1 MDIPPAGFTLSTER
15 FVSRMPRPKK
25 TELSDAA
32 AGSMKKPTKRGN
44 PDFVSSSFYVPKK
57 VNFKFDRA
65 ILTLKTN
72 GIDVDRSDVLICLM
86 DRFGVL
92 VDQAEK
98 KGEGELNFDELI
110 DEGTTYAIP
119 MTSGLC
125 FLKEEML
132 KQRKLEGD
140 LLAKLHESD
149 EKHRE
154 ANEAFQ
160 THTKQLLGLALQHIP
175 ETERKPFEKLFELM
189 GEDDEAFKA
198 ALPEQGNSSEEIA
211 KLKSTYESVIEQML
225 KFVPDNE
232 DRRIVEEIL
241 ASLKG

>member
-1 MDIPPAGFTLSTER
+1 
-15 FVSRMPRPKK
+15 MPRPKK
-25 TELSDAA
+25 TELSDTA

-72 GIDVDRSDVLICLM
+72 GIDVDRSDVLSCLM

-92 VDQAEK
+92 VDEAEK
-98 KGEGELNFDELI
+98 KGEGELNFDGLI
-110 DEGTTYAIP
+110 EEGTEYAIP
-119 MTSGLC
+119 MTSGLS

-132 KQRKLEGD
+132 RQKK
-140 LLAKLHESD
+140 AESD
-149 EKHRE
+149 LMAQLDE
-154 ANEAFQ
+154 ACNRKDKAYAESQ
-160 THTKQLLGLALQHIP
+160 EHTDQLIRLMLQHIP
-175 ETERKPFEKLFELM
+175 ASERDQFQKAYEHF
-189 GEDDEAFKA
+189 GEDPEKFVA
-198 ALPEQGNSSEEIA
+198 EQGNSSEEIA

-225 KFVPDNE
+225 RFVPDNE